1 MNLICVNDD
10 LAIVVIVI
18 VVVYVYHAPLLRV
31 VQDVD
36 SGEHASN
43 M

>member
-1 MNLICVNDD
+1 MNLICINDD

-18 VVVYVYHAPLLRV
+18 VIVYHGPLLRV

-36 SGEHASN
+36 SAEHASN